1 MNLTNGATSKTV
13 LDRFMRLDITASK
26 KVIRVSVN
34 FFHNNFSIFYFF
46 DFVFQTQCMYIW
58 IDGSG
63 EGIRAKTKT
72 VNFAPKLPSGKLN
85 F

>member
-26 KVIRVSVN
+26 KVILVN
-34 FFHNNFSIFYFF
+34 FVHNNFSLFRFF
-46 DFVFQTQCMYIW
+46 SFAFQTQCMYIW

-72 VNFAPKLPSGKLN
+72 VNFAPKLPSGELN